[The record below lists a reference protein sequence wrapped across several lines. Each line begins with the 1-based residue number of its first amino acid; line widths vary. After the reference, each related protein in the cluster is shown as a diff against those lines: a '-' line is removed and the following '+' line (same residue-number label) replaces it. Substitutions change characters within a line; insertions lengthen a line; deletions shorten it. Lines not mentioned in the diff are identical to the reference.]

1 MASYSLVR
9 KHEDPAVQA
18 EFQQVYKILTS
29 LASAE
34 TRTILTGES
43 TFNGTS
49 GRLIEFPAGTPE
61 QDPPEY
67 TVIITPEKD
76 TISFDEEKE
85 IIRGTTGF
93 TVKST
98 FTSGAF
104 LWAVII

>member
-1 MASYSLVR
+1 MFSPVR
-9 KHEDPAVQA
+9 KHGDPAVQA
-18 EFQQVYKILTS
+18 EFQHVYKILS
-29 LASAE
+29 NLASAE
-34 TRTILTGES
+34 TRKILTGEA
-43 TFNGTS
+43 TFNGTG
-49 GRLIEFPAGTPE
+49 GRLVEFPAGTPE

-67 TVIITPEKD
+67 TVIITPVKD

-104 LWAVII
+104 LWTVII